1 MLLDQASRNTD
12 QADLIILAH
21 VETIRDQSQPA
32 SASAVAAL
40 IGGAPVVKINIR
52 LAKLAHMGLLELI
65 EINPAR
71 YQLSEMGAEL
81 LRRDLIGWSPSNRED
96 RRRELKLL
104 SAVSGSLNGSRS
116 DDAPPRRSVPRGS
129 EAQVRQ
135 SRGAGPVE

>member
-104 SAVSGSLNGSRS
+104 SAVSGSLNGSR
-116 DDAPPRRSVPRGS
+116 
-129 EAQVRQ
+129 
-135 SRGAGPVE
+135 